1 MQDGRALLE
10 SWLTSLADERRL
22 SVHSLRAY
30 RHSATLFLTH
40 VEHAFGRQADIA
52 LFESL
57 TAADY
62 RGFLSARRAEG
73 LSPRSAARDLSA
85 IRTWMRWLRRNKGAS
100 LHALETLQSPKVKA
114 GLPRPVSPKEAVD
127 LAELAGDLHGTP
139 WIQARDTAVLLL
151 LYGSGLR
158 IGEALDLTG
167 SVLPLS
173 DTLRVTGKG
182 GKQRLVVLL
191 PAVRQAIDA
200 YLQLCPYAM
209 RPSAPLFRGM
219 RGGPLRQQS
228 VQAAVRAARTA
239 MGLPDS
245 ATPHA
250 LRHSFATHLLQRGA
264 DLRSIQE
271 LLGHA
276 SLASTQVYV
285 SVDAARLID
294 IYKSSHPRG

>member
-1 MQDGRALLE
+1 MLE

-30 RHSATLFLTH
+30 RHSATLFLIH
-40 VEHAFGRQADIA
+40 LEKAFGRTADMP

-85 IRTWMRWLRRNKGAS
+85 IRTWMRWLRRTGGAS

-114 GLPRPVSPKEAVD
+114 GLPRPVSPKEAID
-127 LAELAGDLHGTP
+127 LAELAGDLSETP

-191 PAVRQAIDA
+191 PAVRQAIDS
-200 YLQLCPYAM
+200 YLKLCPYAAT
-209 RPSAPLFRGM
+209 PSLPLFRGV
-219 RGGPLRQQS
+219 RGGPLRQQA

-239 MGLPDS
+239 MGLPES

-276 SLASTQVYV
+276 SLASTQIYV